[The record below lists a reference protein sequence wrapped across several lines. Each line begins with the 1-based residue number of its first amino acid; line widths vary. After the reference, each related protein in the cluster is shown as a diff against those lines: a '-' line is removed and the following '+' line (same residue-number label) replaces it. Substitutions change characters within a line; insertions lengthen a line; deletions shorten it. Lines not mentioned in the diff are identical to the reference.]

1 MNKYMNKKTK
11 PTYLQPNIEQ
21 ESKYSTTTTTKTTT
35 TTATTTT
42 TTSTRAS
49 NEIILS
55 DGTTATLPDQGKI
68 FYVTY
73 LVTLLLFISVGVS
86 I

>member
-35 TTATTTT
+35 TTATTPT

-55 DGTTATLPDQGKI
+55 DGTTATLPDQGI
-68 FYVTY
+68 ILIYRC
-73 LVTLLLFISVGVS
+73 LL
-86 I
+86 